1 MIKLFQRI
9 ILNEFVELKTNRF
22 LLAVSGGIDSMVLA
36 NLFYKLKFNF
46 VIAHC
51 NFNLRGDQNIKD
63 ELLVKK
69 FANQKKIKLSIKKF
83 NTLDYVKSKKTSI
96 QIAARELRYHWFFEL
111 METNKIKYLVTAH
124 NLNDQFETIL
134 INMSRGT
141 GFDGITG
148 MNHKSNKIFRPLIS
162 ITRSQ
167 IEKYAIDNKVDWRE
181 DSSNLSDKYLRNF
194 IRNNILKKWMKYDND
209 LFINFRTTLKNLN
222 LAKDVLKNNLI
233 NWKKKNFK
241 KNENFTIISTN
252 ELSKLNPLNFYL
264 FELFKDYGFKNTKDL
279 VNIIKSNSG
288 KKLLSD
294 THILLKDR
302 NQLILQKKEKSH
314 KNQFYWDGLTK
325 DLSPLNLKIVKS
337 DSCDRN
343 HIVLDNDKLKFPLEI
358 RKWKN
363 GDYFYPD
370 GIEGKKKVSKYYK
383 DSKLNLFQKEAQW
396 LLCSNNKIV
405 WIVGLRGDKRFKF
418 KSNSKNKIIIKCT
431 V

>member
-1 MIKLFQRI
+1 MIKEFKRI
-9 ILNEFVELKTNRF
+9 VLNEFAELKTNKF

-36 NLFYKLKFNF
+36 NIFYKLKYNF

-51 NFNLRGDQNIKD
+51 NFNLRGDDNIKE
-63 ELLVKK
+63 ELLIKK
-69 FANQKKIKLSIKKF
+69 FANQKEIKLSIKKF
-83 NTLDYVKSKKTSI
+83 ETLAYVKSKKISI
-96 QIAARELRYHWFFEL
+96 QIAARELRYQWFYEL
-111 METNKIKYLVTAH
+111 MEINKIEYLVTAH

-134 INMSRGT
+134 INISRGT
-141 GFDGITG
+141 GFDGIAG
-148 MNHKSNKIFRPLIS
+148 MNHKSKKIFRPLIS
-162 ITRSQ
+162 FTRSQ

-181 DSSNLSDKYLRNF
+181 DSSNLNDKYLRNF
-194 IRNNILKKWMKYDND
+194 IRNNILKKWMKYDNN
-209 LFINFRTTLKNLN
+209 LLTNFRTTVKNLN
-222 LAKDVLKNNLI
+222 FAKDVLKNNLI

-241 KNENFTIISTN
+241 KNEKFTIISTN

-279 VNIIKSNSG
+279 INIIKSNSG

-294 THILLKDR
+294 TYTLLKDR
-302 NQLILQKKEKSH
+302 NQLILQKKERCQ

-325 DLSPLNLKIVKS
+325 DLSPLNLKIVKN

-343 HIVLDNDKLKFPLEI
+343 YIVLDNDKLKFPLEI
-358 RKWKN
+358 RKWKS

-370 GIEGKKKVSKYYK
+370 GIDGKKKVSKYYK

-418 KSNSKNKIIIKCT
+418 KSNSKNKLIIKCT

>member
-1 MIKLFQRI
+1 MIKEFQRI

-36 NLFYKLKFNF
+36 NLFYKLKYNF

-51 NFNLRGDQNIKD
+51 NFNLRCDENIKD

-69 FANQKKIKLSIKKF
+69 FANQKKIKFSIKKF
-83 NTLDYVKSKKTSI
+83 KTLDYVKSKKISI
-96 QIAARELRYHWFFEL
+96 QIAARELRYQWFFEL

-134 INMSRGT
+134 INISRGT
-141 GFDGITG
+141 GFEGIAG
-148 MNHKSNKIFRPLIS
+148 MNHKSDKIFRPLIS
-162 ITRSQ
+162 FTRSQ
-167 IEKYAIDNKVDWRE
+167 IEKYAIENKVYWRE

-241 KNENFTIISTN
+241 KNENFIIISTN
-252 ELSKLNPLNFYL
+252 ELSKLNPLNFHL
-264 FELFKDYGFKNTKDL
+264 FELFKDYGFKNTRDL

-302 NQLILQKKEKSH
+302 NQLILQKNEKSQ

-418 KSNSKNKIIIKCT
+418 KPNSKNKIIIKCT
-431 V
+431 M

>member
-1 MIKLFQRI
+1 MIKEFQKI
-9 ILNEFVELKTNRF
+9 ILNEFVELKTNKF

-36 NLFYKLKFNF
+36 NLFHKLKYNF

-51 NFNLRGDQNIKD
+51 NFNLRGDDSKKD
-63 ELLVKK
+63 ELLVKR
-69 FANQKKIKLSIKKF
+69 FANQKEIKLSIKKF
-83 NTLDYVKSKKTSI
+83 KTKDYAKSKKTSI
-96 QIAARELRYHWFFEL
+96 QIAARELRYQWFFEL
-111 METNKIKYLVTAH
+111 MKTNKIEILVTAH

-134 INMSRGT
+134 INISRGT

-148 MNHKSNKIFRPLIS
+148 MNHKSNHIFRPLIS
-162 ITRSQ
+162 FTRSQ

-181 DSSNLSDKYLRNF
+181 DLSNLNDKYLRNF

-209 LFINFRTTLKNLN
+209 LFINFRSTVKNLN
-222 LAKDVLKNNLI
+222 LAKEVLKCNLI

-241 KNENFTIISTN
+241 KNENFIIISTN

-279 VNIIKSNSG
+279 VNITKSNSG
-288 KKLLSD
+288 KKLLSQ

-302 NQLILQKKEKSH
+302 NKLILQKKEKSQ

-325 DLSPLNLKIVKS
+325 DLSPLNLKIVKN
-337 DSCDRN
+337 DSCNKN

-370 GIEGKKKVSKYYK
+370 GIDGKKKVSKYYK

-418 KSNSKNKIIIKCT
+418 KSNSKNKLIIKCT

>member
-1 MIKLFQRI
+1 MIKEFQRI
-9 ILNEFVELKTNRF
+9 ILNEFNELKTNKF

-36 NLFYKLKFNF
+36 NLFYKLKYNF
-46 VIAHC
+46 EMAHC
-51 NFNLRGDQNIKD
+51 NFNLRGDDNIKD

-69 FANQKKIKLSIKKF
+69 FANQKEIKLSIKKF
-83 NTLDYVKSKKTSI
+83 ETLDYVESKKISI
-96 QIAARELRYHWFFEL
+96 QIAARELRYQWFFDL
-111 METNKIKYLVTAH
+111 MKTDKIKYLVTAH

-134 INMSRGT
+134 INISRGT

-148 MNHKSNKIFRPLIS
+148 MNYKSNKIFRPLIS
-162 ITRSQ
+162 FTRSQ
-167 IEKYAIDNKVDWRE
+167 IEKYAIENKVDWRE
-181 DSSNLSDKYLRNF
+181 DSSNLSNKYLRNF

-209 LFINFRTTLKNLN
+209 LFINFKTTVKNLN

-233 NWKKKNFK
+233 NWKKNNFK
-241 KNENFTIISTN
+241 KNENFIIISTN
-252 ELSKLNPLNFYL
+252 ELSKLDPLNFYL
-264 FELFKDYGFKNTKDL
+264 FELFKGYGFNNTKDL
-279 VNIIKSNSG
+279 VNILKSNSG
-288 KKLLSD
+288 KKLISD

-302 NQLILQKKEKSH
+302 NQLILQKKQKSQ
-314 KNQFYWDGLTK
+314 KNQFYWDGFSK

-337 DSCDRN
+337 DSYDRN

-405 WIVGLRGDKRFKF
+405 WIVGLRGDRRFKF

>member
-1 MIKLFQRI
+1 MIKEFQRI
-9 ILNEFVELKTNRF
+9 ILNEFNELKTNKF

-148 MNHKSNKIFRPLIS
+148 MNHKTNKIFRPLIS

-181 DSSNLSDKYLRNF
+181 D
-194 IRNNILKKWMKYDND
+194 
-209 LFINFRTTLKNLN
+209 
-222 LAKDVLKNNLI
+222 
-233 NWKKKNFK
+233 
-241 KNENFTIISTN
+241 
-252 ELSKLNPLNFYL
+252 
-264 FELFKDYGFKNTKDL
+264 
-279 VNIIKSNSG
+279 
-288 KKLLSD
+288 
-294 THILLKDR
+294 
-302 NQLILQKKEKSH
+302 
-314 KNQFYWDGLTK
+314 
-325 DLSPLNLKIVKS
+325 
-337 DSCDRN
+337 
-343 HIVLDNDKLKFPLEI
+343 
-358 RKWKN
+358 
-363 GDYFYPD
+363 
-370 GIEGKKKVSKYYK
+370 
-383 DSKLNLFQKEAQW
+383 
-396 LLCSNNKIV
+396 
-405 WIVGLRGDKRFKF
+405 
-418 KSNSKNKIIIKCT
+418 
-431 V
+431 